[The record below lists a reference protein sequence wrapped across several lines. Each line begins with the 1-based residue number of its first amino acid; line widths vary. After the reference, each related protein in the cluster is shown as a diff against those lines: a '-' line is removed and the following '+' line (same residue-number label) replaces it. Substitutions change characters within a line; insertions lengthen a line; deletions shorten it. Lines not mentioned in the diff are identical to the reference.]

1 TMPSIALKRN
11 TRSDVLTQA
20 CELDTVGQNL
30 RQPKFEASLMKV
42 LPLSEVKMKLSQ
54 LVEEV
59 SSLDEEI
66 TITRNGRPVAIMVS
80 PDEFDSW
87 KETLAI
93 RADVELMAEIR
104 RGLEDIKKKR
114 KLYTLEELFAE

>member
-1 TMPSIALKRN
+1 
-11 TRSDVLTQA
+11 
-20 CELDTVGQNL
+20 
-30 RQPKFEASLMKV
+30 MKV

-66 TITRNGRPVAIMVS
+66 TITRNGKPVAIIVS

-93 RADVELMAEIR
+93 RADAELMAEIR

-114 KLYTLEELFAE
+114 KLYTLEELFTT